1 LATRI
6 RLKRYGAKHSA
17 HYRVAV
23 MDQKRPRDGRAIEE
37 IGYYDPNTDPATI
50 QIQQDRAQYW
60 LSVGAQPSETVEKL
74 FAKMG
79 IAKPGK
85 AVAGEPAASDEPAA
99 DES

>member
-1 LATRI
+1 MATRI

-17 HYRVAV
+17 HYRIAV

-50 QIQQDRAQYW
+50 QIQQERAVYW
-60 LSVGAQPSETVEKL
+60 LSVGAQPSETVQKL

-79 IAKPGK
+79 ISKQAKP
-85 AVAGEPAASDEPAA
+85 AAEEPAASD
-99 DES
+99 S

>member
-1 LATRI
+1 MATRI

-17 HYRVAV
+17 HYRIAV

-50 QIQQDRAQYW
+50 QIQQERAVYW
-60 LSVGAQPSETVEKL
+60 LSVGAQPSETVQKL

-79 IAKPGK
+79 IAKQAKP
-85 AVAGEPAASDEPAA
+85 AAEEPAASD
-99 DES
+99 S